1 MFHAKKNK
9 SQWRSTPM
17 KTGHVKT
24 GVSLAATVAPDVL
37 RRYASDQIVTLAKLV
52 VENAFQ
58 PIVEAGTGT
67 VFGYESL
74 MRGQD
79 RIGYETPVD
88 ILDEAHQAG
97 QLLQLEQMV
106 ASRALAKFATLSN
119 FSTSTLF
126 LNLDVRL
133 IPHGESLV
141 ETLLQ
146 HLRKANIPPSS
157 VCFEFSER
165 FDNTSVPEFSGLV
178 SRLRKAGFKLAIDD
192 FGVGHG
198 EMKLLCDYAVDYL
211 KIDRHFVAEIDRSPR
226 KRHLLKS
233 IVNIAHVLGTRVIAE
248 GIETE
253 AEFIA
258 CREYGVD
265 LVQGWFISRPTTHIS
280 ELAPSFPH
288 LQELGKSKRGSQS
301 LDEILIRKQIEL
313 LPTVYENDSIDSVF
327 ELFRRNPRQA
337 FFPVLNANDEPRG
350 IIHEHHLKEYI
361 YQPFG
366 RDLLKNKMYERSISH
381 FVEMAPIVGLDSDAE
396 QLMAIFANME
406 GSNCLILTDNM
417 RYAGVVSAASLI
429 KVINEKQLKTAQD
442 QNPLTGL
449 PGNRAIRDYMRQS
462 GRDGDELRHFCYC
475 DFDNFKPFND
485 AYGFHLGDHAISLF
499 AALMRR
505 YFFAERHFLGH
516 VGGDDFFIG
525 VVGWSKDELT
535 EILDRLISDFHD
547 DVRDFYSDEDRA
559 AGRILGHDRTGAEA
573 LFPLMRCSIGV
584 IELPEGLVVDDI
596 NRVSAEIAIIK
607 SAAKDSEEGL
617 VFHLLG
623 EAN

>member
-1 MFHAKKNK
+1 M
-9 SQWRSTPM
+9 
-17 KTGHVKT
+17 
-24 GVSLAATVAPDVL
+24 SLAAAVEPGVV

-52 VENAFQ
+52 IENAFQ

-74 MRGQD
+74 MRGQE
-79 RIGYETPVD
+79 RIGFDSPVE
-88 ILDEAHQAG
+88 ILDEAHKHQ

-106 ASRALAKFATLSN
+106 ASRALAKFATLPN
-119 FSTSTLF
+119 FASATLF

-133 IPHGESLV
+133 IPHGERLV
-141 ETLLQ
+141 ESLLQ
-146 HLRKANIPPSS
+146 HLKLANIPPSS

-165 FDNTSVPEFSGLV
+165 FDNTSVPEFAGLV
-178 SRLRKAGFKLAIDD
+178 SKLRKAGFKLAIDD

-211 KIDRHFVAEIDRSPR
+211 KIDRHFVAQIDRNPR
-226 KRHLLKS
+226 KRHLLKN
-233 IVNIAHVLGTRVIAE
+233 IVHIAHVLGTRVIAE
-248 GIETE
+248 GIEME
-253 AEFIA
+253 AEFLA

-280 ELAPSFPH
+280 ELMPSFPH
-288 LQELGKSKRGSQS
+288 LQDLGNSKRNTQS
-301 LDEILIRKQIEL
+301 LDEILIRKQIEM
-313 LPTVYENDSIDSVF
+313 LPTVFENDTIDTVF

-337 FFPVLNANDEPRG
+337 FFPVLNANGEPRG

-366 RDLLKNKMYERSISH
+366 RDLLKNKMYERTISH
-381 FVEMAPIVGLDSDAE
+381 FAEMAPIVGLDSDAE

-449 PGNRAIRDYMRQS
+449 PGNRAIRDFMRQS
-462 GRDGDELRHFCYC
+462 GRDGDEVRHFCYC

-525 VVGWSKDELT
+525 VVGWAEAELR

-547 DVRDFYSDEDRA
+547 DVLDLYSDADRS
-559 AGRILGHDRTGAEA
+559 AGKIRGHDRAGAEA
-573 LFPLMRCSIGV
+573 FFPLMRCSIGV
-584 IELPEGLVVDDI
+584 IELPEGLVIDDI
-596 NRVSAEIAIIK
+596 NRVSAEIAHIK
-607 SAAKDSEEGL
+607 TEAKESADGL
-617 VFHLLG
+617 IFHLLG

>member
-1 MFHAKKNK
+1 M
-9 SQWRSTPM
+9 
-17 KTGHVKT
+17 
-24 GVSLAATVAPDVL
+24 SLAAAVEPGVV

-52 VENAFQ
+52 IENAFQ

-74 MRGQD
+74 MRGQE
-79 RIGYETPVD
+79 RIGFDSPVE
-88 ILDEAHQAG
+88 ILDEAHKHQ

-106 ASRALAKFATLSN
+106 ASRALAKFATLPN
-119 FSTSTLF
+119 FASATLF

-133 IPHGESLV
+133 IPHGERLV
-141 ETLLQ
+141 ESLLQ
-146 HLRKANIPPSS
+146 HLKLANIPPSS

-165 FDNTSVPEFSGLV
+165 FDNTSVPEFAGLV
-178 SRLRKAGFKLAIDD
+178 SKLRKAGFKLAIDD

-211 KIDRHFVAEIDRSPR
+211 KIDRHFVAQIDRNPR
-226 KRHLLKS
+226 KRHLLKN
-233 IVNIAHVLGTRVIAE
+233 IVHIAHVLGTRVIAE

-253 AEFIA
+253 AEFLA

-280 ELAPSFPH
+280 ELMPSFPH
-288 LQELGKSKRGSQS
+288 LQDLGNSKRNTQS
-301 LDEILIRKQIEL
+301 LDEILIRKQIEM
-313 LPTVYENDSIDSVF
+313 LPTVFENDTIDTVF

-337 FFPVLNANDEPRG
+337 FFPVLNANGEPRG

-366 RDLLKNKMYERSISH
+366 RDLLKNKMYERTISH
-381 FVEMAPIVGLDSDAE
+381 FAEMAPIVGLDSDAE

-449 PGNRAIRDYMRQS
+449 PGNRAIRDFMRQS
-462 GRDGDELRHFCYC
+462 GRDGDEVRHFCYC

-525 VVGWSKDELT
+525 VVGWAEAELR

-547 DVRDFYSDEDRA
+547 DVLDLYSDADRS
-559 AGRILGHDRTGAEA
+559 AGKIRGHDRAGAEA
-573 LFPLMRCSIGV
+573 FFPLMRCSIGV
-584 IELPEGLVVDDI
+584 IELPEGLVIDDI
-596 NRVSAEIAIIK
+596 NRVSAEIAHIK
-607 SAAKDSEEGL
+607 TEAKESADGL
-617 VFHLLG
+617 IFHLLG

>member
-1 MFHAKKNK
+1 M
-9 SQWRSTPM
+9 
-17 KTGHVKT
+17 
-24 GVSLAATVAPDVL
+24 SLAASVKPGVV

-52 VENAFQ
+52 IENAFQ

-74 MRGQD
+74 MRGQE
-79 RIGYETPVD
+79 RIGFETPIE
-88 ILDEAHQAG
+88 ILDEAHENG

-119 FSTSTLF
+119 FATATLF

-133 IPHGESLV
+133 IPLGNRLLESL
-141 ETLLQ
+141 LLQ
-146 HLRKANIPPSS
+146 LKTANIPPSS

-165 FDNTSVPEFSGLV
+165 FDNTSVPEFAELV

-198 EMKLLCDYAVDYL
+198 EMKLLCDYSVDYL
-211 KIDRHFVAEIDRSPR
+211 KIDRHFVADIDRSPR

-233 IVNIAHVLGTRVIAE
+233 IVNMAHVLGTRVIAE

-253 AEFIA
+253 AEFIV
-258 CREYGVD
+258 CRDYGVD
-265 LVQGWFISRPTTHIS
+265 LVQGWFISRPSTHLS
-280 ELAPSFPH
+280 ELVPAFPH
-288 LQELGKSKRGSQS
+288 LQELGKNKGTSQS
-301 LDEILIRKQIEL
+301 LDEILIRKQIEM
-313 LPTVYENDSIDSVF
+313 LPTVYESDAIDTVF

-337 FFPVLNANDEPRG
+337 YFPVLNANGEPRG

-366 RDLLKNKMYERSISH
+366 RDLLKNKVYERAISH
-381 FVEMAPIVGLDSDAE
+381 FVERAPIVGLDSDAD

-449 PGNRAIRDYMRQS
+449 PGNRAIRDFMRHS
-462 GRDGDELRHFCYC
+462 GRDGDEVRHFCYC

-525 VVGWSKDELT
+525 VVGWTKEELT

-547 DVRDFYSDEDRA
+547 DVLNLYSDEDRA
-559 AGRILGHDRTGAEA
+559 AGRIRGHDRAGAEA

-584 IELPEGLVVDDI
+584 LELSEGLVIDDI
-596 NRVSAEIAIIK
+596 NRVSAEIAQVK
-607 SAAKDSEEGL
+607 SSAKESDEGL
-617 VFHLLG
+617 VFHTLG

>member
-1 MFHAKKNK
+1 M
-9 SQWRSTPM
+9 
-17 KTGHVKT
+17 
-24 GVSLAATVAPDVL
+24 SLAATAEPALV

-58 PIVEAGTGT
+58 PIVETNTG
-67 VFGYESL
+67 VAFGYESL

-79 RIGYETPVD
+79 RIGFNSPLE
-88 ILDEAHQAG
+88 ILDEAHRHD

-106 ASRALAKFATLSN
+106 ASRALAKFATVPN
-119 FSTSTLF
+119 FANATLF

-133 IPHGESLV
+133 IPYGERIVESL
-141 ETLLQ
+141 LH
-146 HLRKANIPPSS
+146 HLKLASIPPSS
-157 VCFEFSER
+157 ICFEFSER
-165 FDNTSVPEFSGLV
+165 FDNTSVPEFSALV
-178 SRLRKAGFKLAIDD
+178 SLLRKAGFKLAIDD

-198 EMKLLCDYAVDYL
+198 EMKLLCDYPVDYL
-211 KIDRHFVAEIDRSPR
+211 KVDRHFIADIDGSPR
-226 KRHLLKS
+226 KRHLLKN
-233 IVNIAHVLGTRVIAE
+233 IVHIAHVLGTRVIAE

-253 AEFIA
+253 AEFVA
-258 CREYGVD
+258 CREFGVD
-265 LVQGWFISRPTTHIS
+265 LVQGWFISRPTTHVS
-280 ELAPSFPH
+280 ELVPSFPH
-288 LQELGKSKRGSQS
+288 LQDLGKSKRNNQS
-301 LDEILIRKQIEL
+301 LDEILIRKQIEV
-313 LPTVYENDSIDSVF
+313 LPTVFENDTIDSVF
-327 ELFRRNPRQA
+327 EVFRRNPQQA
-337 FFPVLNANDEPRG
+337 FFPVLNANGEPRG
-350 IIHEHHLKEYI
+350 ILHERHLKEYI
-361 YQPFG
+361 YHPFG
-366 RDLLKNKMYERSISH
+366 RDLLKNKVYERTISN

-406 GSNCLILTDNM
+406 GSNCLLLTENM

-429 KVINEKQLKTAQD
+429 KVMNEKKLKTAQD

-449 PGNRAIRDYMRQS
+449 PGNHAIRDFMRDAS
-462 GRDGDELRHFCYC
+462 RDGDDVRHFCYC

-525 VVGWSKDELT
+525 VRGWNKEELT
-535 EILDRLISDFHD
+535 EILDRLIGDFHE
-547 DVRDFYSDEDRA
+547 DVLHLYSDADRA
-559 AGRILGHDRTGAEA
+559 AGRIRGHDRAGVEA

-584 IELPEGLVVDDI
+584 LELPEGLVIDDI
-596 NRVSAEIAIIK
+596 SRVSAAIAQIK
-607 SAAKDSEEGL
+607 AEAKESDEGL

>member
-1 MFHAKKNK
+1 M
-9 SQWRSTPM
+9 
-17 KTGHVKT
+17 
-24 GVSLAATVAPDVL
+24 SLAASVEPGVV

-74 MRGQD
+74 MRGQE
-79 RIGYETPVD
+79 RIGFETPIE
-88 ILDEAHQAG
+88 ILDEAYEHG

-106 ASRALAKFATLSN
+106 ANRALAKFSTLSN
-119 FSTSTLF
+119 FATATLF

-133 IPHGESLV
+133 IPQGNRLV
-141 ETLLQ
+141 ENLLLQ
-146 HLRKANIPPSS
+146 LKTANIPPSS

-165 FDNTSVPEFSGLV
+165 FDNTSVPEFADLV

-198 EMKLLCDYAVDYL
+198 EMKLLCDYSVDYL
-211 KIDRHFVAEIDRSPR
+211 KIDRHFVADIDRSPR

-233 IVNIAHVLGTRVIAE
+233 IVNMAHVLGTRVIAE

-253 AEFIA
+253 AEFIV
-258 CREYGVD
+258 CRDYGVD
-265 LVQGWFISRPTTHIS
+265 LVQGWFISRPSTHLS
-280 ELAPSFPH
+280 ELVPAFPH
-288 LQELGKSKRGSQS
+288 LQELGKNKGNSQS
-301 LDEILIRKQIEL
+301 LDEILIRKQIEM
-313 LPTVYENDSIDSVF
+313 LPTVYESDAIDTVF

-337 FFPVLNANDEPRG
+337 YFPVLNANGEPRG

-366 RDLLKNKMYERSISH
+366 RDLLKNKDYERTISH
-381 FVEMAPIVGLDSDAE
+381 FVERAPIVGLDSDAD
-396 QLMAIFANME
+396 QLMVIFANME

-449 PGNRAIRDYMRQS
+449 PGNRAIRDFMRHS
-462 GRDGDELRHFCYC
+462 GRDGDEVRHFCYC

-525 VVGWSKDELT
+525 VVGWTKEELT

-547 DVRDFYSDEDRA
+547 DVLDLYSDEDRA
-559 AGRILGHDRTGAEA
+559 AGRIRGHDRTGAEA
-573 LFPLMRCSIGV
+573 FFPLMRCSIGV
-584 IELPEGLVVDDI
+584 LELPEGLVIDDI
-596 NRVSAEIAIIK
+596 NRVSAEIALVK
-607 SAAKDSEEGL
+607 SAAKENKDGL
-617 VFHLLG
+617 VFHTLG

>member
-1 MFHAKKNK
+1 M
-9 SQWRSTPM
+9 
-17 KTGHVKT
+17 
-24 GVSLAATVAPDVL
+24 SLAATVEPALV

-52 VENAFQ
+52 IENAFQ
-58 PIVEAGTGT
+58 PIGEAGTG
-67 VFGYESL
+67 VAFGYESL
-74 MRGQD
+74 MRGQE
-79 RIGYETPVD
+79 RLGFNSPVE
-88 ILDEAHQAG
+88 ILDEAHKND

-106 ASRALAKFATLSN
+106 ASRALAKFATLPN
-119 FSTSTLF
+119 FANATLF

-133 IPHGESLV
+133 IPHGERLV
-141 ETLLQ
+141 ESLLQ
-146 HLRKANIPPSS
+146 HLKLASIPPSS
-157 VCFEFSER
+157 ICFEFSER
-165 FDNTSVPEFSGLV
+165 FDNTNVPEFASLV
-178 SRLRKAGFKLAIDD
+178 SLLRKCGFKLAIDD

-198 EMKLLCDYAVDYL
+198 EMKLLCDHPVDYL
-211 KIDRHFVAEIDRSPR
+211 KIDRFFIADIDSNPR
-226 KRHLLKS
+226 KRHLLKN
-233 IVNIAHVLGTRVIAE
+233 IVHIAHVLGTRVIAE

-265 LVQGWFISRPTTHIS
+265 LVQGWFISRPTTHLT
-280 ELAPSFPH
+280 ELQPSFPH
-288 LQELGKSKRGSQS
+288 LQDLGKTKRNTQS
-301 LDEILIRKQIEL
+301 LDEILIRKQIER
-313 LPTVYENDSIDSVF
+313 LPTVYENDAIDSVF
-327 ELFRRNPRQA
+327 ELFRRNPHQA
-337 FFPVLNANDEPRG
+337 YFPVLNANGEPRG
-350 IIHEHHLKEYI
+350 ILHERHLKEYI

-366 RDLLKNKMYERSISH
+366 RDLLKNKVYERTISH

-406 GSNCLILTDNM
+406 GSNCLLLTENM

-429 KVINEKQLKTAQD
+429 KVMNEKKLKTAQD

-449 PGNRAIRDYMRQS
+449 PGNHAIRDFMRES
-462 GRDGDELRHFCYC
+462 SRDDDETRHFCYC

-525 VVGWSKDELT
+525 VCGWTKEELT

-547 DVRDFYSDEDRA
+547 DVLDFYSAADRA
-559 AGRILGHDRTGAEA
+559 AGRIRGHDRAGADA
-573 LFPLMRCSIGV
+573 FFPLMRCSIGV
-584 IELPEGLVVDDI
+584 LELPKGLVIDDT
-596 NRVSAEIAIIK
+596 NRVSAAIAHIK
-607 SAAKDSEEGL
+607 AKAKESEEGL

-623 EAN
+623 ETN

>member
-1 MFHAKKNK
+1 M
-9 SQWRSTPM
+9 
-17 KTGHVKT
+17 
-24 GVSLAATVAPDVL
+24 SLTAAVAPGVV

-74 MRGQD
+74 MRGQE
-79 RIGYETPVD
+79 RIGFDSPIE
-88 ILDEAHQAG
+88 ILDEAFRAN
-97 QLLQLEQMV
+97 QLLPLEQMV
-106 ASRALAKFATLSN
+106 ASRALAKFATLGN
-119 FSTSTLF
+119 YATSTLF

-133 IPHGESLV
+133 IPHGDRLIEN
-141 ETLLQ
+141 LLQ
-146 HLRKANIPPSS
+146 QLKAANLPPSS

-165 FDNTSVPEFSGLV
+165 FDNTSVPEFEALV
-178 SRLRKAGFKLAIDD
+178 SKLRRTGFKLAIDD

-211 KIDRHFVAEIDRSPR
+211 KIDRHFVADIDSKPR
-226 KRHLLKS
+226 KRHLLKN

-253 AEFIA
+253 AEFLA

-265 LVQGWFISRPTTHIS
+265 LVQGWFIARPTTHIS
-280 ELAPSFPH
+280 ELVPSFPH
-288 LQELGKSKRGSQS
+288 LQELGQNKRNTQS
-301 LDEILIRKQIEL
+301 LDEILIRKQIEM
-313 LPTVYENDSIDSVF
+313 LPTVFENDSIDTVF
-327 ELFRRNPRQA
+327 ELFRRNPRQG
-337 FFPVLNANDEPRG
+337 FFPVLNANGEPRG
-350 IIHEHHLKEYI
+350 IIHEHHLKQYI
-361 YQPFG
+361 YHPFG
-366 RDLLKNKMYERSISH
+366 RDLLKNKIYERPISE
-381 FVEMAPIVGLDSDAE
+381 FVEIAPIVSLDSDAE
-396 QLMAIFANME
+396 RLMSIFANME

-417 RYAGVVSAASLI
+417 RYAGVVSAAALI
-429 KVINEKQLKTAQD
+429 KVINEKQLKIAQD

-449 PGNRAIRDYMRQS
+449 PGNHAIRDFMRQS
-462 GRDGDELRHFCYC
+462 GRDGDGVRHFCYC

-525 VVGWSKDELT
+525 VVGWTQAELR
-535 EILDRLISDFHD
+535 EILDRLISDFHE
-547 DVRDFYSDEDRA
+547 DVLDLYSEHDRA
-559 AGRILGHDRTGAEA
+559 KGSIRGHDRSGAEA

-584 IELPEGLVVDDI
+584 LELPDGLVIDDI
-596 NRVSAEIAIIK
+596 NRVGAEIAQVK
-607 SAAKDSEEGL
+607 AHAKESADGL
-617 VFHLLG
+617 VFNALG
-623 EAN
+623 ETN

>member
-1 MFHAKKNK
+1 MEIG
-9 SQWRSTPM
+9 M
-17 KTGHVKT
+17 
-24 GVSLAATVAPDVL
+24 SLAASVEPGVV

-74 MRGQD
+74 MRGQE
-79 RIGYETPVD
+79 RIGFETPIE
-88 ILDEAHQAG
+88 ILDEAYEHG

-106 ASRALAKFATLSN
+106 ANRALAKFSTLSN
-119 FSTSTLF
+119 FATATLF

-133 IPHGESLV
+133 IPQGNRLV
-141 ETLLQ
+141 ENLLLQ
-146 HLRKANIPPSS
+146 LKTANIPPSS

-165 FDNTSVPEFSGLV
+165 FDNTSVPEFADLV

-198 EMKLLCDYAVDYL
+198 EMKLLCDYSVDYL
-211 KIDRHFVAEIDRSPR
+211 KIDRHFVADIDRSPR

-233 IVNIAHVLGTRVIAE
+233 IVNMAHVLGTRVIAE

-253 AEFIA
+253 AEFIV
-258 CREYGVD
+258 CRDYGVD
-265 LVQGWFISRPTTHIS
+265 LVQGWFISRPSTHLS
-280 ELAPSFPH
+280 ELVPAFPH
-288 LQELGKSKRGSQS
+288 LQELGRNKGNSQS
-301 LDEILIRKQIEL
+301 LDEILIRKQIEM
-313 LPTVYENDSIDSVF
+313 LPTVYESDAIDTVF

-337 FFPVLNANDEPRG
+337 YFPVLNANGEPRG

-366 RDLLKNKMYERSISH
+366 RDLLKNKDYERTISH
-381 FVEMAPIVGLDSDAE
+381 FVERAPIVGLDSDAD
-396 QLMAIFANME
+396 QLMVIFANME

-449 PGNRAIRDYMRQS
+449 PGNRAIRDFMRHS
-462 GRDGDELRHFCYC
+462 GRDGDEVRHFCYC

-525 VVGWSKDELT
+525 VVGWTKEELT

-547 DVRDFYSDEDRA
+547 DVLDLYSDEDRA
-559 AGRILGHDRTGAEA
+559 AGRIRGHDRTGAEA
-573 LFPLMRCSIGV
+573 FFPLMRCSIGV
-584 IELPEGLVVDDI
+584 LELPEGLVIDDI
-596 NRVSAEIAIIK
+596 NRVSAEIALVK
-607 SAAKDSEEGL
+607 SAAKENKDGL
-617 VFHLLG
+617 VFHTLG

>member
-1 MFHAKKNK
+1 M
-9 SQWRSTPM
+9 
-17 KTGHVKT
+17 
-24 GVSLAATVAPDVL
+24 SLTAAVAPGVV

-74 MRGQD
+74 MRGQE
-79 RIGYETPVD
+79 RIGFDSPVE
-88 ILDEAHQAG
+88 ILDEAYRSN
-97 QLLQLEQMV
+97 QLLPLEQMV
-106 ASRALAKFATLSN
+106 ASRALAKFATLGN
-119 FSTSTLF
+119 YATSTLF

-133 IPHGESLV
+133 IPHGDRLIEN
-141 ETLLQ
+141 LLQ
-146 HLRKANIPPSS
+146 QLKAANLPPSS

-165 FDNTSVPEFSGLV
+165 FDNTSVPEFEALV
-178 SRLRKAGFKLAIDD
+178 SKLRRTGFKLAIDD

-211 KIDRHFVAEIDRSPR
+211 KIDRHFVADIDTKPR
-226 KRHLLKS
+226 KRHLLKN

-253 AEFIA
+253 AEFLA

-265 LVQGWFISRPTTHIS
+265 LVQGWFIARPTTHIS
-280 ELAPSFPH
+280 ELVPAFPH
-288 LQELGKSKRGSQS
+288 LQELGQNKRNTQS

-313 LPTVYENDSIDSVF
+313 LPTVFENDSIDTVF
-327 ELFRRNPRQA
+327 ELFRRNPRQG
-337 FFPVLNANDEPRG
+337 FFPVLNANGEPRG
-350 IIHEHHLKEYI
+350 IIHEHHLKQYI
-361 YQPFG
+361 YHPFG
-366 RDLLKNKMYERSISH
+366 RDLLKNKIYERPISE
-381 FVEMAPIVGLDSDAE
+381 FVEIAPIVSLDSDAE
-396 QLMAIFANME
+396 RLMSIFANME

-417 RYAGVVSAASLI
+417 RYAGVVSAAALI
-429 KVINEKQLKTAQD
+429 KVINEKQLKIAQD

-449 PGNRAIRDYMRQS
+449 PGNHAIRDFMRQS
-462 GRDGDELRHFCYC
+462 GRDGDGVRHFCYC

-525 VVGWSKDELT
+525 VVGWTQAELR
-535 EILDRLISDFHD
+535 EILDRLISDFHE
-547 DVRDFYSDEDRA
+547 DVLDLYSEHDRA
-559 AGRILGHDRTGAEA
+559 KGSIRGHDRSGAEA

-584 IELPEGLVVDDI
+584 LELPDGLVIDDI
-596 NRVSAEIAIIK
+596 NRVGAEIAQVK
-607 SAAKDSEEGL
+607 AHAKESADGL
-617 VFHLLG
+617 VFNALG
-623 EAN
+623 ETN

>member
-1 MFHAKKNK
+1 M
-9 SQWRSTPM
+9 
-17 KTGHVKT
+17 
-24 GVSLAATVAPDVL
+24 SLATAVEPGVV

-52 VENAFQ
+52 IENAFQ

-74 MRGQD
+74 MRGQE
-79 RIGYETPVD
+79 RIGFDSPVE
-88 ILDEAHQAG
+88 ILDEAHKNQ

-106 ASRALAKFATLSN
+106 ASRALAKFATLPN
-119 FSTSTLF
+119 FASATLF

-133 IPHGESLV
+133 IPHGERLV
-141 ETLLQ
+141 ESLLQ
-146 HLRKANIPPSS
+146 HLKLANIPPSS

-165 FDNTSVPEFSGLV
+165 FDNTSVPEFAGLV
-178 SRLRKAGFKLAIDD
+178 SKLRKAGFKLAIDD

-211 KIDRHFVAEIDRSPR
+211 KIDRHFVAQIDRNPR
-226 KRHLLKS
+226 KRHLLKN
-233 IVNIAHVLGTRVIAE
+233 IVHIAHMLGTRVIAE

-253 AEFIA
+253 SEFLA

-265 LVQGWFISRPTTHIS
+265 LVQGWFISHPTTHIS
-280 ELAPSFPH
+280 ELMPSFPH
-288 LQELGKSKRGSQS
+288 LQDIGNSKRNTQS
-301 LDEILIRKQIEL
+301 LDEILIRKQIEM
-313 LPTVYENDSIDSVF
+313 LPTVFESDTIDTVF

-337 FFPVLNANDEPRG
+337 FFPVLNANGEPRG
-350 IIHEHHLKEYI
+350 IVHEHHLKEYI

-366 RDLLKNKMYERSISH
+366 RDLLKNKMYERTISH
-381 FVEMAPIVGLDSDAE
+381 FAEMAPIVGLDSDAE

-429 KVINEKQLKTAQD
+429 KVINEKQLKIAQD

-449 PGNRAIRDYMRQS
+449 PGNRAIRDFMRQS
-462 GRDGDELRHFCYC
+462 GRDGDDVRHFCYC

-525 VVGWSKDELT
+525 VVGWAEAELR
-535 EILDRLISDFHD
+535 EILERLITDFHD
-547 DVRDFYSDEDRA
+547 DVLDLYSDADRA
-559 AGRILGHDRTGAEA
+559 AGKIRGHDRAGAEA
-573 LFPLMRCSIGV
+573 FFPLMRCSIGV
-584 IELPEGLVVDDI
+584 IELPEGLVIDDI
-596 NRVSAEIAIIK
+596 NRVSAEIAHIK
-607 SAAKDSEEGL
+607 TEAKESAEGL
-617 VFHLLG
+617 IFHLLG

>member
-1 MFHAKKNK
+1 MFQAKKNK
-9 SQWRSTPM
+9 SQWRSAHM
-17 KTGHVKT
+17 KTGM
-24 GVSLAATVAPDVL
+24 SLATVEPGVL

-52 VENAFQ
+52 IANAFQ

-74 MRGQD
+74 MRGQE
-79 RIGYETPVD
+79 RIGFDTPME

-133 IPHGESLV
+133 IPHGERLV
-141 ETLLQ
+141 ENLLQ
-146 HLRKANIPPSS
+146 HLRTANIPPSS

-165 FDNTSVPEFSGLV
+165 FDNTSVPEFSALV
-178 SRLRKAGFKLAIDD
+178 SKLRKAGFKLAIDD

-198 EMKLLCDYAVDYL
+198 EMKLLCDHPVD
-211 KIDRHFVAEIDRSPR
+211 
-226 KRHLLKS
+226 HLLKS

-265 LVQGWFISRPTTHIS
+265 LVQGWFISRPTTHVS
-280 ELAPSFPH
+280 ELAPCFPH
-288 LQELGKSKRGSQS
+288 LQELDKSKRNNQS

-313 LPTVYENDSIDSVF
+313 LPAVYENDSIDSVF

-337 FFPVLNANDEPRG
+337 FFPVLNANSEPRG

-449 PGNRAIRDYMRQS
+449 PGNRAIRDFMRQS
-462 GRDGDELRHFCYC
+462 GRDGDEVRHFCYC

-525 VVGWSKDELT
+525 VVGWTKEELT

-547 DVRDFYSDEDRA
+547 DVLDLYSDEHRA
-559 AGRILGHDRTGAEA
+559 AGRILGHDRAGVEA

-584 IELPEGLVVDDI
+584 IELPEGLVIDDI
-596 NRVSAEIAIIK
+596 NRVSAEIAVIK
-607 SAAKDSEEGL
+607 SAAKESEEGL

>member
-1 MFHAKKNK
+1 M
-9 SQWRSTPM
+9 
-17 KTGHVKT
+17 
-24 GVSLAATVAPDVL
+24 SLATAVEPGVV

-52 VENAFQ
+52 IENAFQ

-74 MRGQD
+74 MRGQE
-79 RIGYETPVD
+79 RIGFDSPVE
-88 ILDEAHQAG
+88 ILDEAHKNQ

-106 ASRALAKFATLSN
+106 ASRALAKFATLPN
-119 FSTSTLF
+119 FASATLF

-133 IPHGESLV
+133 IPHGERLV
-141 ETLLQ
+141 ESLLQ
-146 HLRKANIPPSS
+146 HLKLANIPPSS

-165 FDNTSVPEFSGLV
+165 FDNTSVPEFAGLV
-178 SRLRKAGFKLAIDD
+178 SKLRKAGFKLAIDD

-211 KIDRHFVAEIDRSPR
+211 KIDRHFVAQIDRNPR
-226 KRHLLKS
+226 KRHLLKN
-233 IVNIAHVLGTRVIAE
+233 IVHIAHMLGTRVIAE

-253 AEFIA
+253 SEFLA

-265 LVQGWFISRPTTHIS
+265 LVQGWFISHPTTHIS
-280 ELAPSFPH
+280 ELMPSFPH
-288 LQELGKSKRGSQS
+288 LQDIGNSKRNTQS
-301 LDEILIRKQIEL
+301 LDEILIRKQIEM
-313 LPTVYENDSIDSVF
+313 LPTVFESDTIDTVF

-337 FFPVLNANDEPRG
+337 FFPVLNANGEPRG
-350 IIHEHHLKEYI
+350 IVHEHHLKEYI

-366 RDLLKNKMYERSISH
+366 RDLLKNKMYERTISH
-381 FVEMAPIVGLDSDAE
+381 FAEMAPIVGLDSDAE

-429 KVINEKQLKTAQD
+429 KVINEKQLKIAQD

-449 PGNRAIRDYMRQS
+449 PGNRAIRDFMRQS
-462 GRDGDELRHFCYC
+462 SRDGDEVRHFCYC

-525 VVGWSKDELT
+525 VVGWAEAELR
-535 EILDRLISDFHD
+535 EILERLITDFHD
-547 DVRDFYSDEDRA
+547 DVLDLYSDADRA
-559 AGRILGHDRTGAEA
+559 AGKIRGHDRAGAEA
-573 LFPLMRCSIGV
+573 FFPLMRCSIGV
-584 IELPEGLVVDDI
+584 IELPEGLVIDDI
-596 NRVSAEIAIIK
+596 NRVSAEIAHIK
-607 SAAKDSEEGL
+607 TEAKESAEGL
-617 VFHLLG
+617 IFHLLG

>member
-1 MFHAKKNK
+1 M
-9 SQWRSTPM
+9 
-17 KTGHVKT
+17 
-24 GVSLAATVAPDVL
+24 SLAASVEPGVV

-52 VENAFQ
+52 IENAFQ

-74 MRGQD
+74 MRGQE
-79 RIGYETPVD
+79 RIGFETPIE
-88 ILDEAHQAG
+88 ILDEAHETG
-97 QLLQLEQMV
+97 QLLHLEQMV
-106 ASRALAKFATLSN
+106 ASRALAKFSTLSN
-119 FSTSTLF
+119 FATATLF

-133 IPHGESLV
+133 IPQGNRLV
-141 ETLLQ
+141 ENLLLQ
-146 HLRKANIPPSS
+146 LKTANIPPSS

-165 FDNTSVPEFSGLV
+165 FDNTSVPEFADLV
-178 SRLRKAGFKLAIDD
+178 SHLRKAGFKLAIDD

-198 EMKLLCDYAVDYL
+198 EMKLLCDYSVDYL
-211 KIDRHFVAEIDRSPR
+211 KIDRHFVADIDRSPR

-233 IVNIAHVLGTRVIAE
+233 IVNMAHVLGTRVIAE

-253 AEFIA
+253 AEFIV
-258 CREYGVD
+258 CRDYGVD
-265 LVQGWFISRPTTHIS
+265 LVQGWFISRPSTHLS
-280 ELAPSFPH
+280 ELVPAFPH
-288 LQELGKSKRGSQS
+288 LQELGKNKGNSQS
-301 LDEILIRKQIEL
+301 LDEILIRKQIEM
-313 LPTVYENDSIDSVF
+313 LPTVYESDAIDTVF

-337 FFPVLNANDEPRG
+337 YFPVLNANGEPRG

-366 RDLLKNKMYERSISH
+366 RDLLKNKDYERTISH
-381 FVEMAPIVGLDSDAE
+381 FVERAPIVGLDSDAD
-396 QLMAIFANME
+396 QLMVIFANME

-449 PGNRAIRDYMRQS
+449 PGNRAIRDFMRHS
-462 GRDGDELRHFCYC
+462 GRDGDEVRHFCYC

-525 VVGWSKDELT
+525 VVGWTKEELT
-535 EILDRLISDFHD
+535 EILDRLIGDFHD
-547 DVRDFYSDEDRA
+547 DVLDLYSDEDRA
-559 AGRILGHDRTGAEA
+559 AGRIRGHDRTGAEA
-573 LFPLMRCSIGV
+573 FFPLMHCSIGV
-584 IELPEGLVVDDI
+584 LELPEGLVIDDI
-596 NRVSAEIAIIK
+596 NRVSAEIALVK
-607 SAAKDSEEGL
+607 SAAKENEDGL
-617 VFHLLG
+617 VFHALG